1 MGQQPKATGETMI
14 PVFPSGRS
22 SMRWPSAHLLATD
35 EADWP
40 SLCLLRAARP
50 GAATTVP
57 YAARRNDLAISRL
70 LAKYKA
76 VPMSLA
82 DACLVALAE
91 SLPRA
96 KVLAIDSDFRLY
108 RKHGRQVIPVTM
120 PNGS

>member
-1 MGQQPKATGETMI
+1 
-14 PVFPSGRS
+14 
-22 SMRWPSAHLLATD
+22 
-35 EADWP
+35 
-40 SLCLLRAARP
+40 
-50 GAATTVP
+50 
-57 YAARRNDLAISRL
+57 
-70 LAKYKA
+70 
-76 VPMSLA
+76 MSLA